1 MAVRGSV
8 ICAKGRLMCS
18 DRMKKLLCQKL
29 EMCLF
34 TAVCGYL
41 TTDPTECPEST
52 GKRTHN
58 RHIDVRTGLSDR
70 TICSGLCVSLIQ
82 MAAGLFIGRKS
93 EPADTIHR
101 SVDYCAV
108 ESFAS
113 IYKGHKTQTWG
124 HSNPNCIP
132 DLLTLSPFADPDDT
146 QTGRAG
152 SSKAANQLY
161 PGCCWCLS

>member
-1 MAVRGSV
+1 MSEQDWA
-8 ICAKGRLMCS
+8 
-18 DRMKKLLCQKL
+18 
-29 EMCLF
+29 
-34 TAVCGYL
+34 
-41 TTDPTECPEST
+41 TEQSALGWWIIFQSC
-52 GKRTHN
+52 
-58 RHIDVRTGLSDR
+58 
-70 TICSGLCVSLIQ
+70 CVSLIQ

-93 EPADTIHR
+93 EPAETIHR
-101 SVDYCAV
+101 SVDYSAV

-113 IYKGHKTQTWG
+113 ICKGHKTQTWG

-161 PGCCWCLS
+161 LNVISVTDACSFYAGLTLLFYWISTYSHKRAKSCQKQIYCISRPGPLVLTE

>member
-1 MAVRGSV
+1 
-8 ICAKGRLMCS
+8 
-18 DRMKKLLCQKL
+18 
-29 EMCLF
+29 
-34 TAVCGYL
+34 
-41 TTDPTECPEST
+41 
-52 GKRTHN
+52 
-58 RHIDVRTGLSDR
+58 
-70 TICSGLCVSLIQ
+70 

-101 SVDYCAV
+101 SVDYSAV

-132 DLLTLSPFADPDDT
+132 DLLTLSPFVDPDDT